1 MNKFKNKVKEIKFL
15 YYPLK
20 IVIDLIRELK
30 YFFIKLFLILM
41 RCFKIKNNRILVVS
55 YTGKGFGDNSKYVVL
70 ELLKDINNMN
80 IEIYW
85 AVSNINEEFPNGVKK
100 VKYNS
105 IKYFYILVTS
115 KIWLDNTRKPIY
127 IIKRKKQVYIQFWHG
142 CLAMKKIEFDAS
154 DRLGKVYLRGAK
166 NDNNMINY
174 LVSNSIYCSN
184 VLYKGALKCDKQIL
198 EYGCPRED
206 ILIRKNKELIKK
218 VKQYYKI
225 NENTKIILYA
235 PTFRNI
241 YTGQYNIKYD
251 ALLSKLVTSLNDEYI
266 ILVRLHPNV
275 SSNAKEYGVSF
286 NKNVINASNY
296 NDIQELIISSN
307 LIITDYSSVMF
318 DGLIANIPVIL
329 YANDYNDYYKER
341 GFYFSFDELPFKI
354 CKNNNELIEID
365 YKKYYNDV
373 KKEYSKFKKK
383 IGFYN
388 YNNSS
393 YEVSKLI
400 KEVIDNER

>member
-1 MNKFKNKVKEIKFL
+1 MNKIKNKVKNIKLL

-20 IVIDLIRELK
+20 IVIDLIREFK
-30 YFFIKLFLILM
+30 YIIIKLFLISL
-41 RCFKIKNNRILVVS
+41 RCFKIKNNRVLVVS

-70 ELLKDINNMN
+70 DLLKDINITN

-85 AVSNINEEFPNGVKK
+85 AVSNMNESFPKGIKK

-127 IIKRKKQVYIQFWHG
+127 IIKRKKQIYIQFWHG

-154 DRLGKVYLRGAK
+154 DRLSKIYLRGSK

-174 LVSNSIYCSN
+174 LVSNSKYCSN
-184 VLYKGALKCDKQIL
+184 ILYKEALKCDKPIL

-206 ILIRKNKELIKK
+206 ILIKKNIELIKK
-218 VKQYYKI
+218 VKKFYKVD
-225 NENTKIILYA
+225 EDKKIILYA

-241 YTGQYNIKYD
+241 YTGQYNIKYNS
-251 ALLSKLVTSLNDEYI
+251 LLSKINTSLGEEYVV
-266 ILVRLHPNV
+266 LVRLHPNV
-275 SSNAKEYGVSF
+275 SSNAKEYGINF
-286 NKNVINASNY
+286 NKNVIDASGY
-296 NDIQELIISSN
+296 NDIQELIVSSD

-329 YANDYNDYYKER
+329 YVNDYDDYYKER

-354 CKNNNELIEID
+354 CKNNDELIEMD
-365 YKKYYNDV
+365 FKKYYNDV
-373 KKEYSKFKKK
+373 KKNYSKFKDK

-388 YNNSS
+388 HDNSS
-393 YEVSKLI
+393 NEISKFI
-400 KEVIDNER
+400 KEVINNEK